1 MKNTDTKKT
10 GTQRRKIG
18 RLVFLAMAVSFALT
32 LAAAHLFLHA
42 YIRNKAEAAIR
53 ESAGQAAGQDWDHW
67 LESGTETDTLF
78 EVVSFAAS
86 SGYTDGEWDWEWE
99 YYSGE
104 TQVIDW
110 CLEHPDTSG
119 NIIQADIDGQIYYI
133 CQIPFRYSSG
143 QNALTEDTR
152 IFCVNVTSALWMI
165 SMTEILLAVIMA
177 VCTAIATWI
186 GCRTDRAIEREQ
198 EKQKRFFENASHEL
212 KTPLMSIRGFAE
224 GLRQGVVTDEKHAL
238 DIIVEET
245 GKMAGLVDDILA
257 LSKAD
262 RGLDA
267 LKKEEISVAE
277 LVGDCLDTLEAE
289 IRKRDLRVE
298 LHIEDRFLF
307 VDVSKMK
314 RALTNILANGI
325 RYAKKEIGISFS
337 NNTLRIRDDG
347 RPLSEDELQH
357 MFERFHTGDGGN
369 TGIGMALAKEIT
381 EQHGFLLSVEN
392 VKDGVCFV
400 IVMPAAAP

>member
-1 MKNTDTKKT
+1 MRNTEVTKAGAK
-10 GTQRRKIG
+10 QKKIG
-18 RLVFLAMAVSFALT
+18 RLVFLVMAVSFALT
-32 LAAAHLFLHA
+32 LAAAHLFLHT

-53 ESAGQAAGQDWDHW
+53 ESAGHALDQNWDYW
-67 LESGTETDTLF
+67 LEDGTETDTLF
-78 EVVSFAAS
+78 EVVSFVAS
-86 SGYTDGEWDWEWE
+86 SGYMDGEWDWEWE

-110 CLEHPDTSG
+110 CLEHPDTTG
-119 NIIQADIDGQIYYI
+119 KIVQADIGGQIYYI
-133 CQIPFRYSSG
+133 CQIPFRYNNE
-143 QNALTEDTR
+143 QNTPTEDIR
-152 IFCVNVTSALWMI
+152 IYCVNVTSAVWMI
-165 SMTEILLAVIMA
+165 SLTEILLAVIMA
-177 VCTAIATWI
+177 VCTAAATWI

-224 GLRQGVVTDEKHAL
+224 GLRQGIVTDEAHAL
-238 DIIVEET
+238 DVITEET
-245 GKMAGLVDDILA
+245 DKMTGLVDDILA
-257 LSKAD
+257 LSRAD
-262 RGLDA
+262 RGLDE

-289 IRKRDLRVE
+289 IRKRDLQVE
-298 LHIEDRFLF
+298 LHIEDRFIF
-307 VDVSKMK
+307 VDISKMK
-314 RALTNILANGI
+314 RAVTNILANGI
-325 RYAKKEIGISFS
+325 RYAKKELRISFS
-337 NNTLRIRDDG
+337 DNTLRIRDDG

-392 VKDGVCFV
+392 ENDGVCFYLFL
-400 IVMPAAAP
+400 